1 MDNQKNYARIERA
14 AARRRGVSQ
23 AAIYLLLTLWALI
36 VLFPFYWMIL
46 TSVKS
51 YSQYNAERKPA
62 FFTLSPTLQNYV
74 DAFAGKDF
82 LLWFANSLILSL
94 GAVALTMIVGLFA
107 GYAFAKMKFRGRDAL
122 FSLIIP
128 LMSVPPV
135 AMLIP
140 LFRTVVK
147 LGMVNTLGSV
157 IFIYCGLC
165 LPMTVYMIR
174 NFLLSVPDAILE
186 AARIDGCSRFRSLFS
201 IVLPLSVP
209 AIITSGLVNL
219 VWAWNELMVALVFLQ
234 KEHLRTLIVGTTI
247 FKSRYSLNVPV
258 IMAGL
263 VVVTLPMIIVYIFG
277 QKKLVQGLMSGAVK
291 E

>member
-1 MDNQKNYARIERA
+1 MNKKSIARNSLAQI
-14 AARRRGVSQ
+14 
-23 AAIYLLLTLWALI
+23 I
-36 VLFPFYWMIL
+36 MIL
-46 TSVKS
+46 TSVMIIFPLYFMTINSFKTRE
-51 YSQYNAERKPA
+51 QYLIDPVGLPNP
-62 FFTLSPTLQNYV
+62 FTLQNYV

-157 IFIYCGLC
+157 ISPFS
-165 LPMTVYMIR
+165 
-174 NFLLSVPDAILE
+174 SV
-186 AARIDGCSRFRSLFS
+186 
-201 IVLPLSVP
+201 
-209 AIITSGLVNL
+209 
-219 VWAWNELMVALVFLQ
+219 
-234 KEHLRTLIVGTTI
+234 LI
-247 FKSRYSLNVPV
+247 
-258 IMAGL
+258 
-263 VVVTLPMIIVYIFG
+263 
-277 QKKLVQGLMSGAVK
+277 
-291 E
+291 

>member
-1 MDNQKNYARIERA
+1 MNKKSIARNSLAQI
-14 AARRRGVSQ
+14 
-23 AAIYLLLTLWALI
+23 I
-36 VLFPFYWMIL
+36 MIL
-46 TSVKS
+46 TSVMIIFPLYFMTINSFKTRE
-51 YSQYNAERKPA
+51 QYLVDPVGLPNP
-62 FFTLSPTLQNYV
+62 FTLQNYV

-157 IFIYCGLC
+157 IFIYSTIFFFRQYLSGLPRE
-165 LPMTVYMIR
+165 L
-174 NFLLSVPDAILE
+174 LE

-247 FKSRYSLNVPV
+247 FKSRYSVNVPV

>member
-1 MDNQKNYARIERA
+1 MNKKSIARNSLAQI
-14 AARRRGVSQ
+14 
-23 AAIYLLLTLWALI
+23 I
-36 VLFPFYWMIL
+36 MIL
-46 TSVKS
+46 TSVMIIFPLYFMTINSFKTRE
-51 YSQYNAERKPA
+51 QYLVDPVGLPNP
-62 FFTLSPTLQNYV
+62 FTLQNYV

-157 IFIYCGLC
+157 VFIYCGLC

>member
-1 MDNQKNYARIERA
+1 MNKKSIARNT
-14 AARRRGVSQ
+14 
-23 AAIYLLLTLWALI
+23 LTQI
-36 VLFPFYWMIL
+36 IMIF
-46 TSVKS
+46 TSVMIIFPLYFMSINSFKTRE
-51 YSQYNAERKPA
+51 QYLTDPVGLPRP
-62 FFTLSPTLQNYV
+62 FTLQNYV
-74 DAFAGKDF
+74 DAFAEKDF

-94 GAVALTMIVGLFA
+94 GAVALTMIIGLFA
-107 GYAFAKMKFRGRDAL
+107 GYAFAKMKFKGRDAL

-186 AARIDGCSRFRSLFS
+186 AARIDGCSRFCSASYCRFPFRRSLPRD
-201 IVLPLSVP
+201 L
-209 AIITSGLVNL
+209 
-219 VWAWNELMVALVFLQ
+219 
-234 KEHLRTLIVGTTI
+234 
-247 FKSRYSLNVPV
+247 
-258 IMAGL
+258 
-263 VVVTLPMIIVYIFG
+263 
-277 QKKLVQGLMSGAVK
+277 
-291 E
+291 

>member
-1 MDNQKNYARIERA
+1 MNKKSIARNSLAQI
-14 AARRRGVSQ
+14 
-23 AAIYLLLTLWALI
+23 I
-36 VLFPFYWMIL
+36 MIL
-46 TSVKS
+46 TSVMIIFPLYFMTINSFKTRE
-51 YSQYNAERKPA
+51 QYLIDPVGLPNP
-62 FFTLSPTLQNYV
+62 FTLQNYV

-186 AARIDGCSRFRSLFS
+186 AARIDGAGEISIVAPAASGRCSASYCPFPCRRSL
-201 IVLPLSVP
+201 PR
-209 AIITSGLVNL
+209 GL
-219 VWAWNELMVALVFLQ
+219 
-234 KEHLRTLIVGTTI
+234 
-247 FKSRYSLNVPV
+247 
-258 IMAGL
+258 
-263 VVVTLPMIIVYIFG
+263 
-277 QKKLVQGLMSGAVK
+277 
-291 E
+291 

>member
-1 MDNQKNYARIERA
+1 MNKKSIARNSLAQI
-14 AARRRGVSQ
+14 
-23 AAIYLLLTLWALI
+23 I
-36 VLFPFYWMIL
+36 MIL
-46 TSVKS
+46 TSVMIIFPLYFMTINSFKTRE
-51 YSQYNAERKPA
+51 QYLVDPVGLPNP
-62 FFTLSPTLQNYV
+62 FTLQNYV

-186 AARIDGCSRFRSLFS
+186 AARIDGANAFVMYWRIAMPLTKPAWMTLLLFAFQGIWSVTPSAGTIYSEELKTLPSVMSS
-201 IVLPLSVP
+201 ITAGGTARAGAAM
-209 AIITSGLVNL
+209 AIT
-219 VWAWNELMVALVFLQ
+219 
-234 KEHLRTLIVGTTI
+234 
-247 FKSRYSLNVPV
+247 V
-258 IMAGL
+258 IMMIPPITIYFISQSNVMETMSSAG
-263 VVVTLPMIIVYIFG
+263 M
-277 QKKLVQGLMSGAVK
+277 K

>member
-1 MDNQKNYARIERA
+1 MNKKSIARNSLAQI
-14 AARRRGVSQ
+14 
-23 AAIYLLLTLWALI
+23 I
-36 VLFPFYWMIL
+36 MIL
-46 TSVKS
+46 TSVMIIFPLYFMTINSFKTRE
-51 YSQYNAERKPA
+51 QYLVDPVGLPNP
-62 FFTLSPTLQNYV
+62 FTLQNYV

-186 AARIDGCSRFRSLFS
+186 AARIDGWRR
-201 IVLPLSVP
+201 LPAPV
-209 AIITSGLVNL
+209 
-219 VWAWNELMVALVFLQ
+219 
-234 KEHLRTLIVGTTI
+234 RT
-247 FKSRYSLNVPV
+247 
-258 IMAGL
+258 
-263 VVVTLPMIIVYIFG
+263 
-277 QKKLVQGLMSGAVK
+277 
-291 E
+291 

>member
-1 MDNQKNYARIERA
+1 MNKKSIARNSLAQI
-14 AARRRGVSQ
+14 
-23 AAIYLLLTLWALI
+23 I
-36 VLFPFYWMIL
+36 MIL
-46 TSVKS
+46 TSVMIIFPLYFMTINSFKTRE
-51 YSQYNAERKPA
+51 QYLVDPVGLPNP
-62 FFTLSPTLQNYV
+62 FTLQNYV

-94 GAVALTMIVGLFA
+94 GAVALTMIVGLF
-107 GYAFAKMKFRGRDAL
+107 AL